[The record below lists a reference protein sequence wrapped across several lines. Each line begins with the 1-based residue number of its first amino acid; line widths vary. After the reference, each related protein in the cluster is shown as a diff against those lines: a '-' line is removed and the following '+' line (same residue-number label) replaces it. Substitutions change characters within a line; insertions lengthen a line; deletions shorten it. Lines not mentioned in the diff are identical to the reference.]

1 MTLTQRYSLEWHYTE
16 GMMKMR
22 TVKEVSKLTGVSV
35 RTLHYYDAIGLLKP
49 AKVTEAGY
57 RMYDD
62 TALSRL
68 QNILLF
74 RELQFP
80 LKEIKVILDSPNF
93 NQEEA
98 IAQQIKMLELQYN
111 HIGEL
116 ISFAREI
123 QTKGVRTMNF
133 EVFDTNDIEQYKT
146 EVRTKW
152 GHSEAYH
159 EYEQKSASHSKH
171 SYDRFADEMMSM
183 FAEFGAMKQLPPAD
197 KDVQEKVAAL
207 QAYINE
213 NFYTC
218 NNVILKELDEMYVCD
233 EHFKKNIDR
242 FGGEGTA
249 EFVRQ
254 AISAY
259 CDK

>member
-1 MTLTQRYSLEWHYTE
+1 
-16 GMMKMR
+16 MR
-22 TVKEVSKLTGVSV
+22 TVKEVGKITGVSV

-49 AKVTEAGY
+49 TKVTEAGY

-62 TALSRL
+62 AALSRL

-80 LKEIKVILDSPNF
+80 LKEIKVILDSPDF

-98 IAQQIKMLELQYN
+98 IAQQIKLLELQYK

-123 QTKGVRTMNF
+123 QTKGVRIMNF
-133 EVFDTNDIEQYKT
+133 DVFDTNEIEQYKA
-146 EVRTKW
+146 EVKEKW
-152 GHSEAYH
+152 GHTEAYR
-159 EYEQKSASHSKH
+159 EYEQRAVSQSKH
-171 SYDRFADEMMSM
+171 NYDRLADEMMSL
-183 FAEFGAMKQLPPAD
+183 FAEFGVMKQLPPAD
-197 KDVQEKVAAL
+197 KTVQEKVAAL
-207 QAYINE
+207 QSYINE

-218 NNVILKELDEMYVCD
+218 NNEILKGLGEMYVCD
-233 EHFKKNIDR
+233 ERFKKNIDR

-249 EFVRQ
+249 EFVGR
-254 AISAY
+254 AISIY